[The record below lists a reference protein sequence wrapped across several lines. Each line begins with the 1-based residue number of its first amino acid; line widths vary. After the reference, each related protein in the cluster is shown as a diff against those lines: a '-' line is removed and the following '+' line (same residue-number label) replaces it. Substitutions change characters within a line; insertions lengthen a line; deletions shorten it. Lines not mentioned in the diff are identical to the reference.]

1 MRSNY
6 QSVGRGDGQSGSK
19 TAALIVA
26 GLVLALLCLAMG
38 KDGIIIL
45 SLVVALLVG
54 SMLWD
59 RWHNPPE
66 APGFRSKDEDD

>member
-1 MRSNY
+1 MKN
-6 QSVGRGDGQSGSK
+6 GDGQTVK
-19 TAALIVA
+19 LIA
-26 GLVLALLCLAMG
+26 GGLVLALLCLAMG
-38 KDGIIIL
+38 KGGIIIL
-45 SLVVALLVG
+45 ALVVALLVG